1 MLFLNK
7 NDRLRSEIKGGGLL
21 KNSLNIF
28 KKGLVTPE
36 YKEEVKQLGLH
47 NKADI
52 KRFLNKLDHMEK
64 EGINFIKK
72 VEQNGQFGGS
82 KKSRKS
88 KKQKVIKRISKNMNP
103 ITKNPKKSKKKITK
117 RKTKGG
123 NYYFPEQ
130 GAVFLGKDA
139 DLANP
144 LSVFDN
150 ILRGKSISKT
160 PQYTPPKSNY
170 NNLNN
175 SAKNIR
181 ASKTSKL
188 NIPSKTKLP
197 TKSVYALPEPA
208 PQVTE
213 PAPAPA
219 PAVAEQVAEQVA
231 PVAPQAAPV
240 APVAPQ
246 TAPTAP
252 VAPAAQT
259 AQTAQTVQTAPVAPQ
274 APAVAEQVAAP
285 QQAEQVS
292 QAVAKLPK
300 GGISPTEFI
309 KKNPNLTKA
318 AAATVAGPLG
328 PLAVEYAQSEKGKK
342 LIQESPRILNKT
354 TETGKRIL
362 SGATETGK
370 KFLGDAK
377 EKGKNLLGKIPG
389 FKNLLGKS
397 ADKPESKPV
406 DNIGIVGKPMDLNKR
421 GGKRTR
427 KTRKTKKSK
436 KSKKPKTVKPKKTAN
451 EIKQHKLEAEQ
462 WMIDVE
468 KTRKEIKKNKEIN
481 LSLF

>member
-117 RKTKGG
+117 RKTRGG

-139 DLANP
+139 DLSNP

-170 NNLNN
+170 DSLND

-197 TKSVYALPEPA
+197 TKSVSALPEPTPTAAPVA
-208 PQVTE
+208 PQ
-213 PAPAPA
+213 APQAA
-219 PAVAEQVAEQVA
+219 QTA

-240 APVAPQ
+240 APQAAQ
-246 TAPTAP
+246 TAP
-252 VAPAAQT
+252 VAP
-259 AQTAQTVQTAPVAPQ
+259 QTAPVAPQ
-274 APAVAEQVAAP
+274 AAPVAPAAAPAAPQTALVAPAPGVDEQVAPAPAVDEQVAPALAAP
-285 QQAEQVS
+285 QAPAATQEAT
-292 QAVAKLPK
+292 QAVASQVASQV
-300 GGISPTEFI
+300 SPQALQNGTKKAIDII
-309 KKNPNLTKA
+309 KQNPNLV
-318 AAATVAGPLG
+318 ATA
-328 PLAVEYAQSEKGKK
+328 
-342 LIQESPRILNKT
+342 I
-354 TETGKRIL
+354 
-362 SGATETGK
+362 
-370 KFLGDAK
+370 
-377 EKGKNLLGKIPG
+377 
-389 FKNLLGKS
+389 
-397 ADKPESKPV
+397 
-406 DNIGIVGKPMDLNKR
+406 
-421 GGKRTR
+421 
-427 KTRKTKKSK
+427 
-436 KSKKPKTVKPKKTAN
+436 
-451 EIKQHKLEAEQ
+451 IK
-462 WMIDVE
+462 
-468 KTRKEIKKNKEIN
+468 
-481 LSLF
+481 